1 MTDRQSSPA
10 ITVIDTDTLRI
21 SVVPHQSGSAV
32 LCFSGIGHQIG
43 GVDIQGQEFFNASQ
57 NATSIFICD
66 KKRSWGNNLDLAA
79 IAELLAPHT
88 AGKTLYALG
97 NSMGGFI
104 AIVAGMFFDLRS
116 VVAFCP
122 QYSVKP
128 SIVAEDRWQAY
139 INDIGGWRY
148 PSLENVFREQ
158 TQYYVFGAPSG
169 KDKKHLSRLPR
180 LPNLHRIFFRDPGI
194 GHQEAKRL
202 KREGLLYP
210 VIADCFNRAAPQDI
224 IESKLALLPEGAY
237 LASD

>member
-1 MTDRQSSPA
+1 MTDRQSSSA
-10 ITVIDTDTLRI
+10 ITLIDTDTLRI

-43 GVDIQGQEFFNASQ
+43 GIDIQTEEFFNASQ
-57 NATSIFICD
+57 KATSIFICD
-66 KKRSWGNNLDLAA
+66 KQRSWGNNLDFAA
-79 IAELLAPHT
+79 IAELLAPHIS
-88 AGKTLYALG
+88 GRTLYALG

-104 AIVAGMFFDLRS
+104 AIAAGMFFELRS

-122 QYSVKP
+122 QYSVMP
-128 SIVAEDRWQAY
+128 SIIAEDRWLAY
-139 INDIGGWRY
+139 ISGISDWRY
-148 PSLENVFREQ
+148 PSLENVFCET

-169 KDKKHLSRLPR
+169 KDKKHLSRLPH

-210 VIADCFNRAAPQDI
+210 VIADCFNRVAARDI
-224 IESKLALLPEGAY
+224 IAKHLARLPEGAY